1 MRTVTMKVSP
11 AGDLFYRGYQ
21 IIKSFEPCS
30 CGCTAQVVVH
40 RGVPTYENHTTLS
53 TNKLSTLLEAIDEA
67 HDGKSNSTN

>member
-11 AGDLFYRGYQ
+11 TGELFYRGYQ
-21 IIKSFEPCS
+21 ILTLLTPCA
-30 CGCTAQVVVH
+30 CGCTSKMV
-40 RGVPTYENHTTLS
+40 TYEGHPSLNGHTTLS